1 MYLIHMPI
9 YVSLQLMVLKYL
21 GKSNATV
28 LDVNNGLLLLLA
40 ILTTVCTVVLAGLSW
55 KYLETPILRLK
66 DRLFPALDQQR
77 SVRAEVEVVHA

>member
-21 GKSNATV
+21 GKSNVTV

-66 DRLFPALDQQR
+66 DRLFPTLAQQR

>member
-1 MYLIHMPI
+1 MPI

-21 GKSNATV
+21 GKSNVTV
-28 LDVNNGLLLLLA
+28 SDVNNGLLLLLA

-66 DRLFPALDQQR
+66 DRLFPTLAQQR